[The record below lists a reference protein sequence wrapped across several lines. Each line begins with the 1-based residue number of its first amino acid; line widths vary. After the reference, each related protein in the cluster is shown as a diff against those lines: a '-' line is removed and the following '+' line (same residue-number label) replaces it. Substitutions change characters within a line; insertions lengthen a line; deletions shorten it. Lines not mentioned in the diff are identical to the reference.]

1 MKVGEAIAATL
12 VAEGVDT
19 AFSLLGDA
27 NMEVLVALAGHG
39 VRIVECRH
47 EAAAMAMADG
57 YARASGR
64 LGLCAVTA
72 GPALAHTF
80 TPLTSA
86 VRIGSPVVV
95 LTGPRARDD
104 PAERQN
110 LDHQGLARLTG
121 AGYLAISNPDTV
133 VERVRGVVDQALST
147 RTPVVLDVPIDL
159 QKQEHPWPVEARE
172 AAAWQRPQRIAPDPA
187 VVAEAARILAAAER
201 PVLIAGEGA
210 VRSGARAE
218 LLELGERTGAL
229 LATALNARGWFDGE
243 EFDAGVAGLYS
254 RPEVVELFTQADCVV
269 SFGASMNR
277 YTTMEGYLFPEAAF
291 VQVDIRPPA
300 PMPSGDVAACYV
312 QADALRAAQGLLGA
326 LDGVR
331 NEGYRTDDVAKRLRA
346 EPDTKAFDLADG
358 ELDPRALC
366 AQLDRLLPGDVG
378 WVSGNSGH
386 FWGFPILHMP
396 RRREPMLFATYF
408 GAIGYGIPVAA
419 GAAIGSGQP
428 VVAFEGDASLLMHL
442 AVLETMARA
451 RAHVLVVV
459 MNDRALGAELHKMNA
474 HGHDPTMALTPE
486 VDVVAVSEGLGCP
499 AVTVTDLEQLPAV
512 VGRFVAGDGP
522 LVLDARLS
530 RQVIS
535 LPFRRLFYGEW

>member
-19 AFSLLGDA
+19 VFSLLGDA
-27 NMEVLVALAGHG
+27 NMEVLVALGGHG

-133 VERVRGVVDQALST
+133 VERVRGVVDQALAT

-159 QKQEHPWPVEARE
+159 QKQEHPWPVEPRE

-187 VVAEAARILAAAER
+187 VVAEAARILAGAER

-254 RPEVVELFTQADCVV
+254 RPEVVELFTQSDCVV

-277 YTTMEGYLFPEAAF
+277 YTTMEGYLFPEATF
-291 VQVDIRPPA
+291 VQVDIKPPA

-312 QADALRAAQGLLGA
+312 QADALRAAQALLGA
-326 LDGVR
+326 LGGVR
-331 NEGYRTDDVAKRLRA
+331 NEGYRTDDVAKRLQV
-346 EPDTKAFDLADG
+346 EPDTKAFDDRRGRAGPARAVRAARPAPARGRRLGQRQLGPLLGLPDPAHAQPARAD
-358 ELDPRALC
+358 ALRHV
-366 AQLDRLLPGDVG
+366 LRRDRLRDPGRG
-378 WVSGNSGH
+378 
-386 FWGFPILHMP
+386 
-396 RRREPMLFATYF
+396 RRGDRQR
-408 GAIGYGIPVAA
+408 AA
-419 GAAIGSGQP
+419 GGGVRGRRQP
-428 VVAFEGDASLLMHL
+428 AHAPRGAGDHGPR
-442 AVLETMARA
+442 ARA
-451 RAHVLVVV
+451 RARRGDERPRARRGAAQD
-459 MNDRALGAELHKMNA
+459 DRARPRPRDVA
-474 HGHDPTMALTPE
+474 HTRGRRGRG
-486 VDVVAVSEGLGCP
+486 VARGS
-499 AVTVTDLEQLPAV
+499 A
-512 VGRFVAGDGP
+512 
-522 LVLDARLS
+522 AR
-530 RQVIS
+530 R
-535 LPFRRLFYGEW
+535 